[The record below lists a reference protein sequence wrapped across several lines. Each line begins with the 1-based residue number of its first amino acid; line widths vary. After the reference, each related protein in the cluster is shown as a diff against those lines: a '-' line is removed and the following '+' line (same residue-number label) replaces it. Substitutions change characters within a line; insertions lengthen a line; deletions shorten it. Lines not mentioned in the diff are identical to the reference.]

1 VDVMSKKKVII
12 FIVVIFAVIAL
23 IVSGIFFIPE
33 VKKFSF
39 FENQENNINII
50 TQSELQD
57 LIETSDL
64 YTVSYVYNAVATVY
78 DEDSKNKDTIKYYVS
93 YKGNVDAG
101 IDFSKIDINVDEDL
115 KKITITIPEIN
126 IMDITVDGGS
136 LDFIFT
142 DSKYNTEDVYHEAY
156 QKARD
161 DLKSRASE
169 ETTLLD
175 TAKENAV
182 SSVEALLNPWIKSV
196 DDEYDVEI
204 K

>member
-115 KKITITIPEIN
+115 KKITIAPPIN
-126 IMDITVDGGS
+126 S
-136 LDFIFT
+136 
-142 DSKYNTEDVYHEAY
+142 
-156 QKARD
+156 
-161 DLKSRASE
+161 
-169 ETTLLD
+169 
-175 TAKENAV
+175 
-182 SSVEALLNPWIKSV
+182 
-196 DDEYDVEI
+196 
-204 K
+204 